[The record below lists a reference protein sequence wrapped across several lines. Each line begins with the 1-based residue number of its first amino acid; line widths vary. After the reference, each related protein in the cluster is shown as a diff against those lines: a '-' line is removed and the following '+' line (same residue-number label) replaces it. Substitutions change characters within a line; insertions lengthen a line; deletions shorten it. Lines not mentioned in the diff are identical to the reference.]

1 MFRRVRARIG
11 LRGVIRVAAALGVA
25 MVAAPLVT
33 ACSSSA
39 SPAAAS
45 AQAATGNGT
54 CTTTITGQTV
64 RNVFVP
70 AGHTCTLENVIV
82 HGNITDYGTL
92 NLTTSAAIGG
102 SVVAK
107 PGSQL
112 IESGPTSVTV
122 DGNLTIN
129 GTTSAQLS
137 LDHIRGNFT
146 VEHVM
151 KFSWTDSVIGKNI
164 FWLNNGGG
172 NQVIGGNTV
181 DGNINCSGN
190 AAVPTN
196 GGNPNTVHGH
206 ETGQCAGLH

>member
-1 MFRRVRARIG
+1 M
-11 LRGVIRVAAALGVA
+11 
-25 MVAAPLVT
+25 
-33 ACSSSA
+33 
-39 SPAAAS
+39 
-45 AQAATGNGT
+45 
-54 CTTTITGQTV
+54 
-64 RNVFVP
+64 
-70 AGHTCTLENVIV
+70 V

-92 NLTTSAAIGG
+92 HLTTSAAIGG

-112 IESGPTSVTV
+112 IESGPTTVTV
-122 DGNLTIN
+122 DGNLTID
-129 GTTSAQLS
+129 GATSANLS

-146 VEHVM
+146 VENVM

-164 FWLNNGGG
+164 FWLNNGSGS
-172 NQVIGGNTV
+172 QVIGGNTV